1 MDYKKLNRLTEEQL
15 GSCPPI
21 TIPQRLQREELRFIK
36 LETWFKKPLETGW
49 TKTANYRFDDP
60 KLLSWM
66 ARGGNYGVCTGV
78 GKLLIVDIDQ
88 VERMK
93 ELGILD
99 KLNALP
105 TYMVRTRSGGLHYY
119 YFCPDFDKKRIMYDL
134 SLTGKDKKGKDV
146 ALHLGEMQWAGEQC
160 VGPNSRLRTVTDA
173 PEPQV
178 IIQLWKEEEDRD
190 IATVSLNQVLEIFAG
205 KIKYDSK
212 VGKEE
217 KAAREKAKGSSK
229 KKEKANKTASW
240 DWLDKIPIEEICLP
254 VPLPG
259 KDHRETTGEVA
270 GDCPFCGSESHT
282 GNLSVNVKT
291 GQWHCFKSNG
301 GGGRLELLA
310 VFMGLIE
317 CGEAGPGCLKG
328 HYKELFEELRK
339 RGYNIPPSACELK
352 EGEIGLKE
360 HVELVMSRL
369 AWNNAIDPQLFVYRG
384 RLARV
389 LQDGTIDEISRDSL
403 PEIID
408 KAVRF
413 YYYTGTK
420 DPRRINTYPPR
431 EVVGAVLSK
440 GDWPGLPELVAVS
453 KSPIIRKDFSICT
466 TPGFDAETGIYYI
479 GDYIELPNKVS
490 ESMALESA
498 LMLDRSLFSGFIFED
513 NASAANAWAMIF
525 MGLLRDSFGLVPGF
539 AISKPDV
546 SSGAS
551 TLSTIPAYICQGD
564 EGAVLGK
571 KSDRDAG
578 REEQQKRLDTALIE
592 GCRFVVMDN
601 LHSVE
606 SDYYNTLITQRKP
619 PIRLLGHSKQ
629 KYCENHYMLVFN
641 GKHLSFTDDTAR
653 RMVLIGLLKNAHLVF
668 SYDLLSEIAKHR
680 KKVLY
685 RMLLIIKAWNQAGRP
700 LGKKPPASLVSFRD
714 AVSVVD
720 SILNFIAIPYAFTNA
735 DTARDEANPQRE
747 AFEIFFTQ
755 WALVLGDKGIVSEDL
770 AEELKKLEKYLPY
783 EIGVAVLKG
792 DNGRVGHL
800 LRSHT
805 KTVYGAGLMLTNKKS
820 HGRRIW
826 KLNIPQLAMEE
837 SGSLQNPIVTQ
848 MAPIVTQ
855 NLSSPAI
862 VTR

>member
-1 MDYKKLNRLTEEQL
+1 MDKELMSRLTEEQL
-15 GSCPPI
+15 KSCPPI
-21 TIPQRLQREELRFIK
+21 AIPLRLQREELRFIK
-36 LETWFKKPLETGW
+36 LKTWEKKAFEVGW
-49 TKTANYRFDDP
+49 TTSATYRYDDP
-60 KLLSWM
+60 KLLNWM
-66 ARGGNYGVCTGV
+66 AKGGNYGVACGF
-78 GKLLIVDIDQ
+78 GGLLIIDIDQ

-105 TYMVRTRSGGLHYY
+105 TYTVRTRSGGLHYY
-119 YFCPDFDKKRIMYDL
+119 YFCPDFDKKRVMCDL
-134 SLTGKDKKGKDV
+134 TLTGEEGGKKV
-146 ALHLGEMQWAGEQC
+146 ALHLGEMQWQGAQC
-160 VGPNSRLRTVTDA
+160 VGPTSRLRTVVDE

-178 IIQLWKEEEDRD
+178 IIQLWKEEEGRD
-190 IATVSLNQVLEIFAG
+190 IATVSQSQILEIFEG
-205 KIKYDSK
+205 KVKYSK
-212 VGKEE
+212 
-217 KAAREKAKGSSK
+217 KAE
-229 KKEKANKTASW
+229 KKEKAGSIALKDAKITPAPVKKINSEWA
-240 DWLDKIPIEEICLP
+240 WLKDIHIEDIAMPLNVQRDDRANSGEIQGSN
-254 VPLPG
+254 PL
-259 KDHRETTGEVA
+259 H
-270 GDCPFCGSESHT
+270 GSES
-282 GNLSVNVKT
+282 GVNFNINVKK
-291 GQWHCFKSNG
+291 GIWHCWRDNSG
-301 GGGRLELLA
+301 GGVLEFVA
-310 VFMGLIE
+310 VEMGLIE
-317 CGEAGPGCLKG
+317 CGEAQKGCLRAG
-328 HYKELFEELRK
+328 GLYHQVFEELRR
-339 RGYNIPPSACELK
+339 RGYNVPPSACELK
-352 EGEIGLKE
+352 EGEIGLRE

-389 LQDGTIDEISRDSL
+389 LGDGTIDEISRDSL

-431 EVVGAVLSK
+431 EVVGSVLSK

-453 KSPIIRKDFSICT
+453 KAPIIRKDFSICT

-498 LMLDRSLFSGFIFED
+498 LILDRSLFGGFIFED
-513 NASAANAWAMIF
+513 DASAANAWAMIF

-551 TLSTIPAYICQGD
+551 TLSTIPAYVCQGD

-578 REEQQKRLDTALIE
+578 REEQQKRLDAALIE
-592 GCRFVVMDN
+592 GCRFIVMDN

-606 SDYYNTLITQRKP
+606 SDYYNTLLTQLWQT
-619 PIRLLGHSKQ
+619 IRLLGHSKQ
-629 KYCENHYMLVFN
+629 KYCKNNRLLIFN

-653 RMVLIGLLKNAHLVF
+653 RMVVISLLKNAHLVF
-668 SYDLLSEIAKHR
+668 HYDLVSEIAKHR
-680 KKVLY
+680 KEVLY
-685 RMLLIIKAWNQAGRP
+685 RLLLIVRAWDQAGRP
-700 LGKKPPASLVSFRD
+700 PGKKSPASLVSFRD

-720 SILNFIAIPYAFTNA
+720 SILNFVDIPDAFTNA

-747 AFEIFFTQ
+747 AFETFFNQ
-755 WALVLGDKGIVSEDL
+755 WALVLGDKGIAAEDL
-770 AEELKKLEKYLPY
+770 AEELKKLEKFLPY

-792 DNGRVGHL
+792 DSGRVGLL

-805 KTVYGAGLMLTNKKS
+805 KTVYGEGLMLTNERS
-820 HGRRIW
+820 HGRRVW
-826 KLNIPQLAMEE
+826 KLNIPEMVMEE
-837 SGSLQNPIVTQ
+837 SKSLQNPIGTLS
-848 MAPIVTQ
+848 APNETYRH
-855 NLSSPAI
+855 P
-862 VTR
+862 